1 MEASTWH
8 ILEYCDI
15 FQFMKIT
22 AADALE
28 LSVPERIQL
37 VIEIWDSIAEC
48 PEQIE
53 LTDATRQLLRKRLA
67 AYRENPDAGSPWE
80 DVKRRILNG

>member
-1 MEASTWH
+1 VEASIWH

-15 FQFMKIT
+15 FRVMKIT

>member
-1 MEASTWH
+1 
-8 ILEYCDI
+8 
-15 FQFMKIT
+15 MKIT

-37 VIEIWDSIAEC
+37 VTEIWDTIAEC
-48 PEQIE
+48 PEKIE

-67 AYRENPDAGSPWE
+67 AYRANPGAGSPWE

>member
-1 MEASTWH
+1 
-8 ILEYCDI
+8 
-15 FQFMKIT
+15 MKIT
-22 AADALE
+22 AADVLE

-37 VIEIWDSIAEC
+37 VSEIWDSIAEC

-53 LTDATRQLLRKRLA
+53 LTDATRQLLGKRLA
-67 AYRENPDAGSPWE
+67 AYRANPDAGSPWE

>member
-1 MEASTWH
+1 
-8 ILEYCDI
+8 
-15 FQFMKIT
+15 MKIS

-37 VIEIWDSIAEC
+37 VTEIWDSITAC
-48 PEQIE
+48 PDKIE
-53 LTDATRQLLRKRLA
+53 LTPATRQLLLKRLA
-67 AYRENPDAGSPWE
+67 AYRANPGVSSPWE